1 MKRRMQLNRTAPGAA
16 RTLPALL
23 AALLLAGCA
32 SIPADRDRL
41 PQRDVARAEL
51 PADIHLAREGWPE
64 AQWWKAYNDGQ
75 LDALIGAAL
84 ASAPTLDTAAAQ
96 IGVAQAAFARSSA
109 ELGIDTSLSAG
120 VNRQR
125 YSGTGL
131 FPAPIGGA
139 WFTEE
144 TLRVEG
150 RYHFDWW
157 GRDKA
162 EVAAAVG
169 EVNARRAAYASAE
182 QALAAAIAQHYF
194 TLQAGWARREV
205 LLAQLSDQRAQA
217 EDKARRMARGLATA
231 DEQRE
236 AGMQA
241 SLIEKD
247 LAQLDA
253 DNAVERQALRAL
265 LGASPAGKADT
276 LVAELKPAPL
286 NGAPAAL
293 PARLGMEL
301 LARRPDLQAQ
311 RWRVEAALGR
321 VDAAQAA
328 FYPDINLAASAGLNS
343 VSASQLLRGASRT
356 FSVGPTLY
364 LPLFDSQRLSA
375 NLAGARADRNILIA
389 EYNEAVVQAIREVA
403 QDTLTLQGIEAQ
415 QAQQAR
421 ASADAQ
427 ALLHSAEQRAAH
439 GLADRA
445 STLAARQALLRQKD
459 AEVRLQRA
467 LLLAE
472 VALTHSLGGG
482 YKGDA
487 PPMIT
492 K

>member
-1 MKRRMQLNRTAPGAA
+1 MKISLPPGIP
-16 RTLPALL
+16 L
-23 AALLLAGCA
+23 ALLLAAGLAACA

-41 PQRDVARAEL
+41 PQRDVAKAEL
-51 PADIHLAREGWPE
+51 PSSIRLAREGWPD
-64 AQWWKAYNDGQ
+64 AQWWKAYGDPQ

-96 IGVAQAAFARSSA
+96 ISAAQAAFDRSSA
-109 ELGIDTSLSAG
+109 ELGIETSLNAG
-120 VNRQR
+120 ANRQR
-125 YSGTGL
+125 YSATGL

-162 EVAAAVG
+162 EIAAAAG
-169 EVNARRAAYASAE
+169 EVNARRASYAGAE

-194 TLQAGWARREV
+194 SLQSGWARRAV
-205 LLAQLSDQRAQA
+205 LAAQLAAQQA
-217 EDKARRMARGLATA
+217 LVDDKAKRIARGLAPA
-231 DEQRE
+231 DEQRS
-236 AGMQA
+236 AALQA
-241 SLIEKD
+241 SLLEKD

-265 LGASPAGKADT
+265 LGAGSDDGAAGGSDA
-276 LVAELKPAPL
+276 LLAGLKPAPL
-286 NGAPAAL
+286 RSTPAAL
-293 PARLGMEL
+293 PPRLGMEL

-311 RWRVEAALGR
+311 RWRVESALGR

-328 FYPDINLAASAGLNS
+328 FYPDINLTGSLGLNT
-343 VSASQLLRGASRT
+343 VSMSRLLQAGSRT
-356 FSVGPTLY
+356 FFIGPSLS

-375 NLAGARADRNILIA
+375 QLAGARSERNILIA
-389 EYNEAVVQAIREVA
+389 EYNQAVVQAVRDVA

-415 QAQQAR
+415 LAQQQK
-421 ASADAQ
+421 ASAAAQ
-427 ALLHSAEQRAAH
+427 SLLRSAETRAVH

-445 STLAARQALLRQKD
+445 SVLSARQAALRQED
-459 AEVRLQRA
+459 AELRLQHA
-467 LLLAE
+467 QLLAE
-472 VALTHSLGGG
+472 VNLVHSLGGG
-482 YKGDA
+482 YQGDA
-487 PPMIT
+487 SPMIT